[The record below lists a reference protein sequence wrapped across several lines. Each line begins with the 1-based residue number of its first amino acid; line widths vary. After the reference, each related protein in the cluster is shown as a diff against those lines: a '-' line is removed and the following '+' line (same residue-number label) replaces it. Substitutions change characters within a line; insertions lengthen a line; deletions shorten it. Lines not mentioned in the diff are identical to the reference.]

1 MNIIKDGGEIPL
13 LIEKHEKYFRL
24 CMQSLPS
31 KAQSEDSN
39 RLSLIYFCL
48 HGLGILGKLNLTEAE
63 KKAYATHVY
72 AHQIIDPSRQI
83 ESFRSSQTFQLAVE
97 NGNYD
102 LPNLSATFFALI
114 NLLALESDYSVK
126 LNRHKIMKFV
136 SKCQV
141 TDGPN
146 KGAFKP
152 VLDKDGYP
160 FGEVDLRY
168 CYIAASIRKLC
179 KYDELP
185 VSERMNDFNEQDLAI
200 FVLDRVNF
208 NGGLSSNKFT
218 ESHSGLT
225 FCGIATLRL
234 LEYDFTK
241 NIQWVE
247 TTKKWLVH
255 RQIDYSSPV
264 YKGQSYS
271 YWIEEDIGSFNGRE
285 NKFGDTCYSWW
296 CSASLKL
303 LDPNGL
309 QLINTEKAI
318 EYLLGATQSPLLGG
332 FGKDSE
338 SFPDPFHSF
347 LGLSCLSLYKSC
359 EKYNY
364 EGEEILQEMDETLVI
379 TKKLREFLNSHI
391 QF

>member
-1 MNIIKDGGEIPL
+1 MNAMKDEAENRL

-48 HGLGILGKLNLTEAE
+48 HGLDILGKLNLTDAE
-63 KKAYATHVY
+63 KKAYATHIY
-72 AHQIIDPSRQI
+72 AHQIIDPSGQI

-114 NLLALESDYSVK
+114 NLLALESDYSLK
-126 LNRHKIMKFV
+126 LNRHKIMNFV
-136 SKCQV
+136 SKCQI

-160 FGEVDLRY
+160 FGEVDLRH

-185 VSERMNDFNEQDLAI
+185 VSERMNDFNKQDLVS
-200 FVLDRVNF
+200 FVLERVNY

-234 LEYDFTK
+234 LGYDFAK
-241 NIQWVE
+241 NVPWVE

-255 RQIDYSSPV
+255 RQIDYSASV

-271 YWIEEDIGSFNGRE
+271 YWVEEDIGGFNGRE

-303 LDPNGL
+303 LDPKGL
-309 QLINTEKAI
+309 QLINTEKAV
-318 EYLLGATQSPLLGG
+318 EYLLRETQNPLLGG

-359 EKYNY
+359 QGCNF
-364 EGEEILQEMDETLVI
+364 EGEGNLQEIDETLVI
-379 TKKLREFLNSHI
+379 TRKLREFLNSNI
-391 QF
+391 RF